1 MRASWL
7 GRSFTRGALVLLLA
21 SATAGCGLG
30 TLASAPW
37 IRNAD
42 TDDVVFLG
50 DSIFALSGGIQ
61 ENLHAWAGGTFRNY
75 TTSGAELVG
84 GILAPSIPQ
93 QYDMARAD
101 DPDIRVV
108 VMNGAGNDI
117 LIPAVAFDPYDCLTQ
132 WWEWGR
138 LSRSCR
144 NLIDDLYVDGV
155 NELNRMAGD
164 GVDRVVFLGYYYTK
178 NGLLWV
184 DDLKEAIDYGDLR
197 LAQACQNSVVD
208 CTFVDPRSTIRDWD
222 ITVDG
227 VHPDSGGSRKLAELI
242 WPVLQPLL

>member
-1 MRASWL
+1 MREAWL
-7 GRSFTRGALVLLLA
+7 GKSFTRGALALLLA

-30 TLASAPW
+30 TLLSAPY

-42 TDDVVFLG
+42 DNDVVFLG
-50 DSIFALSGGIQ
+50 DSIFALSGEIQ

-84 GILAPSIPQ
+84 GLIAPSIPE

-108 VMNGAGNDI
+108 VMDGAGNDI

-132 WWEWGR
+132 WWEWGW

-164 GVDRVVFLGYYYTK
+164 GVDRVVFLGYYHTK

-184 DDLKEAIDYGDLR
+184 DALEEAIDYGDMR

-208 CTFVDPRSTIRDWD
+208 CTFVDPRSTIRDRD
-222 ITVDG
+222 ITADG
-227 VHPDSGGSRKLAELI
+227 VHPNSTGSRKLAELI